1 MENTNNLERV
11 KQAARGAF
19 SGTSFSPEK
28 REASAIDSYEQSIAD
43 FREFI
48 GALNDKHPDCSELW
62 AEERRKFEDKHTEL
76 MCAYLHSHGNV
87 MSSMITGPSNFPTA
101 RNQKRSEW
109 ADNHMNRLLEHPE
122 IARANV
128 SKKARKIEVEAQ
140 GGELAIARKKLETEM
155 ATHEAM
161 KEANKI
167 IRSKPRNESTPE
179 KVEKLTA
186 LEGISAGVARLL
198 FRVDGS
204 DGIGFASF
212 HLTNTNN
219 RIKSTRA
226 RVAEL
231 ERRETAETTET
242 KTESGVQIVE
252 NAEEDR
258 LQLLFAGKPSDE
270 IRGQLK
276 RNGFH
281 WSRRFGAWQRQ
292 LTDNARR
299 ATAQLVAGGVI

>member
-1 MENTNNLERV
+1 MRRLLDHPE
-11 KQAARGAF
+11 AAR
-19 SGTSFSPEK
+19 
-28 REASAIDSYEQSIAD
+28 ASV
-43 FREFI
+43 
-48 GALNDKHPDCSELW
+48 N
-62 AEERRKFEDKHTEL
+62 
-76 MCAYLHSHGNV
+76 
-87 MSSMITGPSNFPTA
+87 
-101 RNQKRSEW
+101 
-109 ADNHMNRLLEHPE
+109 
-122 IARANV
+122 
-128 SKKARKIEVEAQ
+128 KKARRIEVEEQ
-140 GGELAIARKKLETEM
+140 GGELAIARKKLETEI

-167 IRSKPRNESTPE
+167 IRSKPRNKSTPE

-198 FRVDGS
+198 FDG
-204 DGIGFASF
+204 DCYGDTGFASF
-212 HLTNTNN
+212 QLTNTNN

-226 RVAEL
+226 RVVEL

-242 KTESGVQIVE
+242 ETESGVQIVE

-258 LQLLFAGKPSDE
+258 LQLLFDGKPSDE

-276 RNGFH
+276 RNGFR

-292 LTDNARR
+292 LTNNARR